1 MCNRWVWLFTFLFC
15 LLVVVIGGWRGLLV
29 IGAFSV
35 CIVVV
40 ILLTE
45 KNVKHD

>member
-1 MCNRWVWLFTFLFC
+1 MCNRWVWLFTFLFW

-29 IGAFSV
+29 IGAFSA

-40 ILLTE
+40 IFVTE
-45 KNVKHD
+45 RKVKRD